1 MLTAD
6 ARQHDFPGLA
16 EQAYLN
22 TAAEGLPPPAVLRAV
37 EEYLRD
43 KQDGMRGRDA
53 HFSKLEACRAAAA
66 AAIGMRPDEVA
77 FCSCSSEAY
86 NLLASGLSL
95 TATDEV
101 VFSDLDFPAGVT
113 PWLSGSTACSPRLW
127 QARSG
132 RLEVADLERLLTR
145 QTRLVQVSLISFWNG
160 HHVPWDATLDAVRRR
175 APQAILAVDV
185 TQALGRVPRL
195 CPGADVIVSST
206 HKWALGLHG
215 GCIVGVRDAVADR
228 ATPRA
233 GGWHH
238 LENAFAADRFSRAVI
253 RQGAAGYAV
262 GMPNFAAIYA
272 LEAALRYLQDV
283 GVEAIATHADPLVAK
298 AAAGLESLGI
308 DLLCPL
314 EAVLPGGILAFQHS
328 DSDRLAVGLE
338 RDAIHVMHHAG
349 RIRIAIHGY
358 NTEADIDQLL
368 SAVRRWR
375 KGSTGRAED

>member
-37 EEYLRD
+37 EDYLRD

-272 LEAALRYLQDV
+272 LEAALRYLQDI

>member
-6 ARQHDFPGLA
+6 ARQHDFPALA

-37 EEYLRD
+37 EDYLRD

-175 APQAILAVDV
+175 AP
-185 TQALGRVPRL
+185 
-195 CPGADVIVSST
+195 

-358 NTEADIDQLL
+358 NTKADIDQLL

-375 KGSTGRAED
+375 DGSAGRADD

>member
-6 ARQHDFPGLA
+6 SRQRDFPSLSG
-16 EQAYLN
+16 QAYLN
-22 TAAEGLPPPAVLRAV
+22 TAAEGIPPPAVLRAV

-53 HFSKLEACRAAAA
+53 HFSRLEACRAAAA
-66 AAIGMRPDEVA
+66 TAIGMRPDEVA

-86 NLLASGLSL
+86 NLLASALRL

-113 PWLSGSTACSPRLW
+113 PWLTGSTTCSPRLW
-127 QARSG
+127 QSRSG
-132 RLEVADLERLLTR
+132 CLEVIDLERLLSP
-145 QTRLVQVSLISFWNG
+145 QTRLVQVSLVSFWNG
-160 HHVPWDATLDAVRRR
+160 HHLRWDATRDAVRRL
-175 APQAILAVDV
+175 APQANLAVDV

-195 CPGADVIVSST
+195 CPEADVVISST

-215 GCIVGVRDAVADR
+215 GCIVGIREAVADR

-238 LENAFAADRFSRAVI
+238 LENAFDSDRFSRAVI

-358 NTEADIDQLL
+358 NTKADIDQLL

-375 KGSTGRAED
+375 DGSAGRADD